1 MEPIGPPGIEG
12 STSVVVHD
20 PFDEYAFDEILPR
33 APGLN
38 FLLAGSGLPM
48 ARELAFDLF
57 CSFYKYVVKLLP
69 HDRVVPEARRHRE
82 LLARAIDLREHEKLR
97 SITRLKAPETALA
110 TEFVLDAL
118 LKELARTSTNA
129 YEESAESPDTAE
141 DTSASADLAVGT
153 ERLRE
158 VFRTVGEDLRG
169 AQELV
174 AAWSA
179 GPGQEIR
186 LPPELKLRM
195 MRDLVRNPRMSQIAS
210 LFGRYRR
217 LGLRE
222 RELRAV
228 VSSEEVVDFI
238 QGGDVARALAG
249 ELSSFATA
257 EREDL
262 FYAKVVTHSL
272 LIYDLGRRER
282 KPRPVYLCLD
292 NSGSMAGDKEVWA
305 KAVSLALAQL
315 AIANGRP
322 VEVVLF
328 GDAADPLRVIAIRP
342 EDDGPTRLEKVM
354 DLASY
359 FLGGG
364 TDFAK
369 PLSHV
374 LDVIRERDHSGND
387 VLFVSD
393 GLCPLPDEFV
403 RRLREEK
410 ERYDVRLTSVLIGGD
425 PFSLRPVSDVLH
437 RLDEVL
443 AAGEALAAHFASSFL
458 ERVPEP
464 PLPSAFKAKQRSRA
478 IPLVFDHF
486 FPGPDEP

>member
-1 MEPIGPPGIEG
+1 MESMGPPGIEG

-20 PFDEYAFDEILPR
+20 PFDEYAFNEMLPR

-38 FLLAGSGLPM
+38 LLLAGTGVPM
-48 ARELAFDLF
+48 AKELAFDLF

-69 HDRVVPEARRHRE
+69 HDRVVPEARPHRQ
-82 LLARAIDLREHEKLR
+82 LLVRAIDLREHEKLR
-97 SITRLKAPETALA
+97 SITRLKAPETVLA

-118 LKELARTSTNA
+118 LKELARTDA
-129 YEESAESPDTAE
+129 HVESAESPDTAE
-141 DTSASADLAVGT
+141 DTSTSEDLAVGT

-158 VFRTVGEDLRG
+158 VLRNVGEELRG
-169 AQELV
+169 AGELV

-179 GPGQEIR
+179 GPGQEMR
-186 LPPELKLRM
+186 LPPELKLRL
-195 MRDLVRNPRMSQIAS
+195 MRDLVRNPRMSQIAT

-292 NSGSMAGDKEVWA
+292 NSGSMAGEKEVWA

-315 AIANGRP
+315 AIANGRS

-354 DLASY
+354 DMASY

-364 TDFAK
+364 TNFAK
-369 PLSHV
+369 PLAYV
-374 LDVIRERDHSGND
+374 FDVIRERGHSGND

-393 GLCPLPDEFV
+393 GLCPLPDDFV
-403 RRLREEK
+403 RRLVEEK

-425 PFSLRPVSDVLH
+425 PFSLRSVSDVLH
-437 RLDEVL
+437 RLNEVL
-443 AAGEALAAHFASSFL
+443 AAGEALAAHFAASFL

-464 PLPSAFKAKQRSRA
+464 PLPSASKAKQGSRA
-478 IPLVFDHF
+478 TPLVFDHF
-486 FPGPDEP
+486 LPDTDEP